1 MIFNIITVSVVVFVW
16 LRFVVGEQKQF
27 TYANKTF
34 RSLAATRQDNPHEIR
49 LRQKPTMPPGG
60 GQPAKHRRQ
69 TFLGLCDWFF
79 YVESRRSPP
88 SASAEGH
95 LGPGLFDVCSTTL
108 YNSTASREPL
118 SLRSTI
124 KPGLDLWL
132 WSFQGRIGHKNTQK
146 TSHHHFSNSS
156 QRTATRDSLSSSS
169 PLPFLGRQTWNLYIL
184 PPRIIWMIIFNSNH
198 IPEKTDSRGEIHNQS
213 MLMIASWTQINR
225 EEDH

>member
-1 MIFNIITVSVVVFVW
+1 MPTRHFGRW
-16 LRFVVGEQKQF
+16 LLRD
-27 TYANKTF
+27 KT
-34 RSLAATRQDNPHEIR
+34 TRMKSDSDKNPLCH
-49 LRQKPTMPPGG
+49 QAGAS
-60 GQPAKHRRQ
+60 QPAKHRRQ

-88 SASAEGH
+88 SSSAEGH
-95 LGPGLFDVCSTTL
+95 LGPGLFYVCSTTL

-156 QRTATRDSLSSSS
+156 QRTATRDSLSSASS
-169 PLPFLGRQTWNLYIL
+169 PLL
-184 PPRIIWMIIFNSNH
+184 
-198 IPEKTDSRGEIHNQS
+198 
-213 MLMIASWTQINR
+213 SWSSDLESIYSSAENYLDDYFQF
-225 EEDH
+225 